1 MTNYDPNE
9 ITLQGTVID
18 IIFENDENG
27 YKICDVLC
35 QGEYTVTARGTMPF
49 LFVGEIV
56 TLQGHYENHKVYG
69 DQFIVSGYVKN
80 LPDNVE
86 DIEIFLASGLIEGVG
101 PATAKAIVKRFGA
114 ETIQVILNSPD
125 KLESIRGIT
134 HVRALRIAD
143 TFKEYEQMSDLII
156 FFNKYGI
163 STGIALKIYQ
173 KYGGLAIE
181 IIQKNP
187 YRLID
192 DIPEIGFKTADRI
205 GKSMDYGNDSGSRIC
220 AGILYILSAG
230 IGMGHSCLP
239 EDRLIQETA
248 SLLELSQ
255 SNVQAYLETLHNLG
269 RIQCIGDG
277 FPRKIF
283 LSYMYTCEA
292 YIAKRLLALSHNNN
306 EITTQ
311 HFSKSIRSFEIQN
324 EIILDDNQKDAIRA
338 SSVQGFSVIT
348 GGPGTGKTTII
359 KALVH
364 LLTGKKKKCVL
375 AAPTGRAAKR
385 MTEACG
391 LPAKTI
397 HRLLEFSAMRR
408 EEDWS
413 GENPEDLRLEFG
425 RNEKYPL
432 DLNVLIIDEAS
443 MVDTLLLYHL
453 LKAVPTDA
461 QLIFVGDKD
470 QLPSVGPGNVLK
482 DIIQSESFHV
492 TTLNTIYRQ
501 ESQSMIAYNAH
512 RINQGLMPELNYKE
526 RDFFLLSR
534 NTPDDTMHT
543 LLDVVCRR
551 LPNTYGINPMEDIQV
566 IIPNKKGTCGV
577 MNANRLLQQQ
587 LNPPDPLKN
596 EHMSGLGVFREGDRV
611 MQIKNNYDI
620 EWFKRMQTGVSGK
633 GIFNGEMGI
642 ILSIDNKNKT
652 VQILFDEDRVAEY
665 EFNCL
670 NQIEHCY
677 AITVHKSQGSE
688 FDYCVIPVLSA
699 PPMLMTRNILYT
711 AITRAK
717 KMVILVGNGYCIE
730 TMVSNDKEQIRYTH
744 LKEQILEGRTPV

>member
-35 QGEYTVTARGTMPF
+35 QGQYTVTARGTMPF

-311 HFSKSIRSFEIQN
+311 HFSKSIRSFETQN

-587 LNPPDPLKN
+587 LNPPDPSKN